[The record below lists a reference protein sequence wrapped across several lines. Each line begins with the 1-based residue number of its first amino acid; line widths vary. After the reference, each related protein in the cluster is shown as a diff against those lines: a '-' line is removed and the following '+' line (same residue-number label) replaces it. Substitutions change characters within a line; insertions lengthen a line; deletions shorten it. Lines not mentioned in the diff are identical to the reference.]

1 MAQEQKGSELF
12 FLVRSHEPHQR
23 HPRWL
28 FQIRLGS
35 RILLECSQGT
45 TTTKKNPSRTCV
57 LLQTAWLIGT
67 QDCPAAK
74 FLCGLGKEWS
84 SSRDGVTG
92 CGHLISPE
100 QETARSTGTHPA
112 LSSNLFAHR
121 LCWKIASSRP
131 VNKNHP
137 RRAHRQHLLNE
148 RWMLNYSLC
157 AIGAAALEEGGR
169 FRVVLS
175 VLEHF
180 ILRALRLPSATE
192 FTTRNGGE
200 SRQRF

>member
-28 FQIRLGS
+28 FQTRLGS
-35 RILLECSQGT
+35 RILFKCSQGT
-45 TTTKKNPSRTCV
+45 TTKKKPITSVCLAAMNPGLSSSKV
-57 LLQTAWLIGT
+57 
-67 QDCPAAK
+67 P
-74 FLCGLGKEWS
+74 CGLGKEWRS
-84 SSRDGVTG
+84 SGDGVTG

-100 QETARSTGTHPA
+100 QETASSTGTHPA

-137 RRAHRQHLLNE
+137 HRAHRQHLLNE

-157 AIGAAALEEGGR
+157 AIGAAALREGGR

-175 VLEHF
+175 ILEHF
-180 ILRALRLPSATE
+180 ILRALRLPSATK
-192 FTTRNGGE
+192 FTTRSGGGRAG
-200 SRQRF
+200 SAFKH

>member
-1 MAQEQKGSELF
+1 MNPELSSSK
-12 FLVRSHEPHQR
+12 V
-23 HPRWL
+23 
-28 FQIRLGS
+28 
-35 RILLECSQGT
+35 
-45 TTTKKNPSRTCV
+45 
-57 LLQTAWLIGT
+57 
-67 QDCPAAK
+67 
-74 FLCGLGKEWS
+74 LCGLGKERR

-137 RRAHRQHLLNE
+137 PRAHRQHLLNE

-157 AIGAAALEEGGR
+157 TIGAAALGEGGR

-180 ILRALRLPSATE
+180 ILRALSLPSATK
-192 FTTRNGGE
+192 FSTRNRLEE
-200 SRQRF
+200 SRQHFQALTAHRTAALEHIFEQS